1 MSDIVVTKQ
10 FKQPYINT
18 INVISPNTPFVIYNT
33 HSINDPTGNNNLE
46 VDYNE
51 LIELDVE
58 LNNVG
63 NHQLRTSM

>member
-1 MSDIVVTKQ
+1 MLLQNNLKY
-10 FKQPYINT
+10 YINT
-18 INVISPNTPFVIYNT
+18 INIISPNTPFVIYNT

-63 NHQLRTSM
+63 NQNNSER